1 MSIDWLKF
9 LGALAL
15 LLTPSA
21 VFHGRGVHHRDLTR
35 DWDGYWGR
43 TLKLWTH
50 GFDLVRSLA
59 GGWLLMQAISSA
71 PGAQGLMKYT
81 PLALRGLIVCLATLL
96 QTVVCRERDAMNA
109 PIAFAIGLSLIFLPI
124 HASGPGLIVAFL
136 FAYGTHLRAAFFPV
150 LAISSAGFGA
160 LFLGMRLP
168 WDLAGVGAA
177 LILPGLLPVLFS
189 RHLVCAYVARKP
201 SATVSPLR

>member
-35 DWDGYWGR
+35 DWNGYWGR

-50 GFDLVRSLA
+50 GFDLIRAFA

-71 PGAQGLMKYT
+71 PGAQGFVKYL
-81 PLALRGLIVCLATLL
+81 PLALRGLIVCGATLL
-96 QTVVCRERDAMNA
+96 QTVVCKERDAMNA
-109 PIAFAIGLSLIFLPI
+109 PIAFAIGLSLILLPI
-124 HASGPGLIVAFL
+124 HASGPGLIMALL

-160 LFLGMRLP
+160 LFLGMKLP
-168 WDLAGVGAA
+168 LDLAGVGAA

-189 RHLVCAYVARKP
+189 QHLVCPYLARKP
-201 SATVSPLR
+201 SARISPPR

>member
-1 MSIDWLKF
+1 MSIDWLKL

-35 DWDGYWGR
+35 DWNGYWGR

-50 GFDLVRSLA
+50 GFDLIRAFA

-71 PGAQGLMKYT
+71 PGAQGFVKYL
-81 PLALRGLIVCLATLL
+81 PLALRGLIVCGATLL
-96 QTVVCRERDAMNA
+96 QTVVCKERDAMNA
-109 PIAFAIGLSLIFLPI
+109 PIAFAIGLSLILLPI

-150 LAISSAGFGA
+150 LAISSAGFAA
-160 LFLGMRLP
+160 LFLGMKLP
-168 WDLAGVGAA
+168 LDLAGVGAA

-189 RHLVCAYVARKP
+189 QHLVCPYLARKP
-201 SATVSPLR
+201 SARISPPR

>member
-1 MSIDWLKF
+1 MSIDWLKL

-43 TLKLWTH
+43 TLRLWTH
-50 GFDLVRSLA
+50 GFDLVRAFA
-59 GGWLLMQAISSA
+59 GGWLLMQAISSV

-81 PLALRGLIVCLATLL
+81 PLALRGLIVCVATLL
-96 QTVVCRERDAMNA
+96 QTMVCKERDAMNA
-109 PIAFAIGLSLIFLPI
+109 PIAFAIGLSLILLPI
-124 HASGPGLIVAFL
+124 HASGPGLIVASL

-160 LFLGMRLP
+160 LFLGMKLP

-189 RHLVCAYVARKP
+189 RHLVCPHVARKP
-201 SATVSPLR
+201 SATPPPPR